1 MKIAK
6 KRPLL
11 IVFGFLILILIFL
24 VFGKNS
30 LDLKPDEYHKWF
42 ETFRNSDFLPVIIVA
57 TYVIGAFIGVP
68 QWALFL
74 GTIIAIGPMMG
85 SAFAWISTMISAS
98 LNFWLAKWIGAKR
111 IRSFGGARVNQITA
125 LIRRNGF
132 LMSFAVR
139 LVPTGPFILVNMA
152 AGISSVRFRSFLF
165 GTALGIIPKIAV
177 VALLAQG
184 ILSGVQQDWLM
195 LAFMLGAL
203 LIIGLVIILRKRL
216 KIMIRDE

>member
-111 IRSFGGARVNQITA
+111 IRSFGGARVNQITS

-139 LVPTGPFILVNMA
+139 LVPTGPFILVNIA

-177 VALLAQG
+177 VALLVQG
-184 ILSGVQQDWLM
+184 ILSGVQQDRLM
-195 LAFMLGAL
+195 LVFMLGAL

-216 KIMIRDE
+216 KILIRDE

>member
-139 LVPTGPFILVNMA
+139 LVPTGPFILVNIA

-216 KIMIRDE
+216 KILIRDE

>member
-1 MKIAK
+1 
-6 KRPLL
+6 
-11 IVFGFLILILIFL
+11 
-24 VFGKNS
+24 
-30 LDLKPDEYHKWF
+30 
-42 ETFRNSDFLPVIIVA
+42 
-57 TYVIGAFIGVP
+57 
-68 QWALFL
+68 
-74 GTIIAIGPMMG
+74 MMG

-216 KIMIRDE
+216 KILIRDK